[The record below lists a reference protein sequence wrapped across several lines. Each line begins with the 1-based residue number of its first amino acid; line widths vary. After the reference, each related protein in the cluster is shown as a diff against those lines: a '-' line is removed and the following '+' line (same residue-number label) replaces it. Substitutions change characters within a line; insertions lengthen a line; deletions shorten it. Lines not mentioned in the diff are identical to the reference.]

1 MTLLTTVCYYPSK
14 INVSCMLSVWDKEGF
29 MERAI
34 ELVNEMDI
42 EELSEFLSFLLEIDD
57 SI

>member
-1 MTLLTTVCYYPSK
+1 
-14 INVSCMLSVWDKEGF
+14 MLSVWDKEGF